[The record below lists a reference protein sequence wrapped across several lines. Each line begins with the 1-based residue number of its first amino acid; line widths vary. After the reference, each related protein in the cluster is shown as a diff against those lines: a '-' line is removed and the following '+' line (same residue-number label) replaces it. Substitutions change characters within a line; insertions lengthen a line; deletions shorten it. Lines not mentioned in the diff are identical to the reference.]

1 MNTPRTTLIVAL
13 TALVLASSATV
24 AAVGTKHFALD
35 SAESFFGGEL
45 EGTAVHSDGSV
56 RVGAA
61 TKRTEIKDVPTAY
74 SVLSRGDEVFVGTGT
89 EGVVYYFKKKKLTKK
104 YATGELL
111 VASLAFGRDGAL
123 YAGTLPNGRIYRIDP
138 KAGTIKLFST
148 PKDAK
153 HIWALLYDKT
163 RGRLVAGTGPKGAI
177 FDIDSEGVARVLHEG
192 DASHVMSLTGDGKGT
207 VFAGTSDSALVLKIP
222 PNNEVSVV
230 HDFPG
235 NEVTAVDYFDGQ
247 LAVVAN
253 EFKIKPG
260 AQFKGAGAASG
271 GRRPAAR
278 PRPGKGQLW
287 RVGSDGRVEQMI
299 DSKQMHFTS
308 VQWGTDGRIYAGSG
322 AEGHVLQVE
331 PDATYAIWADVEERQ
346 VLGFALRSKAPVFV
360 TGDGAAVYWVEPGL
374 PRKPMWTSDTLDT
387 GFGSAWGR
395 VTWRGDGRIVVQ
407 TRTGNTKE
415 PNDTWSDWS
424 RKLKEPGRVTSPPAR
439 FVQVRV
445 AFPSNTAAELRT
457 LDLYYLPQ
465 NQRARI
471 SAVKAASAPAKPT
484 SPRKPKPYP
493 PPASPLKKLSWT
505 VVNPDQDALRFRLS
519 FRRDD
524 QGPWRPMFLEDTV
537 LNEPKYTWDT
547 SKIPD
552 GYYLV
557 KVEASDEEANPENLA
572 LKTEVVSQPI
582 LVDNHPPRITKLQF
596 RNGKVQG
603 EAVDSLGPIARLQMS
618 VDSGPWRDI
627 FPKDLL
633 LDSRK
638 EAFEVELEGLRGSD
652 HVVAIRAFD
661 AAGNSVTD
669 EIFIKTKSR

>member
-1 MNTPRTTLIVAL
+1 MNTSRTTLFVAL
-13 TALVLASSATV
+13 TALVLTLAGKV
-24 AAVGTKHFALD
+24 DAVGTKHFTLD

-45 EGTAVHSDGSV
+45 DGTAVHSDGSV

-61 TKRTEIKDVPTAY
+61 TKRDEIEDVPIAY
-74 SVLSRGDEVFVGTGT
+74 TVLSRGDEVFVGTGT
-89 EGVVYYFKKKKLTKK
+89 EGVVYYYKKKKLTKK

-111 VASLAFGRDGAL
+111 VSSLAFGRDGAL
-123 YAGTLPNGRIYRIDP
+123 YAGTLPNGRIFRIDP
-138 KAGTIKLFST
+138 KVGTMKRFST

-163 RGRLVAGTGPKGAI
+163 RGRLIAGTGPNGAI
-177 FDIDSEGVARVLHEG
+177 FEIDSEGVARILHEG

-222 PNNEVSVV
+222 PNDKVTVV

-235 NEVTAVDYFDGQ
+235 NEVTAVDYYNGQ
-247 LAVVAN
+247 LAVAAN

-260 AQFKGAGAASG
+260 AQFKAGGSAPSAS
-271 GRRPAAR
+271 GRRPTTR

-287 RVGSDGRVEQMI
+287 RVGSDGRVERLI
-299 DSKQMHFTS
+299 DSKQTHFTA
-308 VQWGTDGRIYAGSG
+308 VQWATDGRVYAGTG
-322 AEGHVLQVE
+322 AQGHVLQVE
-331 PDATYAIWADVEERQ
+331 PDATYSVWAEVEERQ
-346 VLGFALRSKAPVFV
+346 VLGLALRSKTPAFV

-374 PRKPMWTSDTLDT
+374 PRKPAWTSATLDS
-387 GFGSAWGR
+387 GFGSTWGR
-395 VTWRGDGRIVVQ
+395 VTWRGEGRLVIQ
-407 TRTGNTKE
+407 TRSGNTKE
-415 PNDTWSDWS
+415 PNDTWSPWS
-424 RKLKEPGRVTSPPAR
+424 KKIKKPGRVASPAGR
-439 FVQVRV
+439 FVQVR
-445 AFPSNTAAELRT
+445 AEFPSNTTAELRK

-471 SAVKAASAPAKPT
+471 SAVKVNGS
-484 SPRKPKPYP
+484 SPKVSTRKPKPYP

-505 VVNPDQDALRFRLS
+505 VANPDQDALRFRLS

-537 LNEPKYTWDT
+537 LNDPKYTWDT
-547 SKIPD
+547 STIPD

-557 KVEASDEEANPENLA
+557 KVEASDEEANPENLT
-572 LKTEVVSQPI
+572 LKTAAVSQPI
-582 LVDNHPPRITKLQF
+582 LVDNHAPRIGKLSF

-603 EAVDSLGPIARLQMS
+603 QAVDTLGPIARLQVS
-618 VDSGPWRDI
+618 IDSGPWRDI

-638 EAFEVELEGLRGSD
+638 EAFELTLENLRGTD
-652 HVVAIRAFD
+652 HVVAVRAYD
-661 AAGNSVTD
+661 AAGNRATE
-669 EIFIKTKSR
+669 EIFVKVK